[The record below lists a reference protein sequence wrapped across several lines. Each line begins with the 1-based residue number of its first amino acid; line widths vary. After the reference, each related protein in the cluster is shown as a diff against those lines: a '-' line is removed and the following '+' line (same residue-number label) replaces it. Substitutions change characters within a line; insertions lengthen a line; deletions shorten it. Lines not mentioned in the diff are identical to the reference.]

1 MNNLFNKLERKF
13 GKYAI
18 PHLTFVMIG
27 CYVVGYLLQAVNPE
41 FPAAFLS
48 LDISQILRGQIWR
61 LFTWI
66 LIPPSSLDVFTLI
79 RYAVSAHQILYWINV
94 IAICAS
100 LANFLIFFLSGR
112 RGSRLTREQRRM
124 RRSFR
129 DAQRAARG
137 ARPRTVDGTAREAD
151 VEKIRPY
158 RHRCE
163 VCGRTDVSDP
173 DLEFRYCSKCD
184 GAHEY
189 CMDHLYTHTH
199 VKGPHS
205 ADEGGH

>member
-1 MNNLFNKLERKF
+1 MFV
-13 GKYAI
+13 I
-18 PHLTFVMIG
+18 PFRMKVLG
-27 CYVVGYLLQAVNPE
+27 
-41 FPAAFLS
+41 
-48 LDISQILRGQIWR
+48 
-61 LFTWI
+61 WI
-66 LIPPSSLDVFTLI
+66 YGAYMAYDVITLI